1 MFGKLKEPQLIS
13 SHKELLLL
21 GNIRRR
27 GALGSEGEPEVA
39 DDLIDDLKIFN
50 K

>member
-1 MFGKLKEPQLIS
+1 MFGKLKEPQLIG
-13 SHKELLLL
+13 SHKELLL
-21 GNIRRR
+21 GNMGWKRRTP
-27 GALGSEGEPEVA
+27 GSEDELEVT

>member
-13 SHKELLLL
+13 SHKELLL
-21 GNIRRR
+21 GNMGWRKT
-27 GALGSEGEPEVA
+27 LGSEGELAVA
-39 DDLIDDLKIFN
+39 DDLIDDLKIYN

>member
-13 SHKELLLL
+13 SHKELLL
-21 GNIRRR
+21 GNMGCRRT
-27 GALGSEGEPEVA
+27 LGSEDELEVT